1 VSEMI
6 SIEDGPLLRVRNAVK
21 VYGPTRALSGVTLTV
36 HAGEVLGI
44 VGHNGAGKSTLM
56 RVLSG
61 LETIDAGSVEIGG
74 ITTPPRTGYPGV
86 RMAYQEGSLALELS
100 VSENIY
106 LSSTAWMPR
115 WRWRGVA
122 ARQTATR
129 LQEIF
134 PRNAIKPSDYVD
146 DLPIADRQRVEIARA
161 TITNDLRLLILD
173 EPTESLSGSAV
184 DQLYDYVRKLRARG
198 VAIILVSH
206 RLREILSVS
215 DRVAVMKDGD
225 IVSVHDA
232 ADSTER
238 DLFMAMGGEVAVSG
252 TRGGAARRD
261 MDGAHPVA
269 VRIPMMTLDGEPADI
284 FAHKGEVIG
293 LAGIAGQ
300 GQEEVLSRLWRA
312 NRGDVD
318 VGADLAYVP
327 GDRQRSGILPLWDV
341 AANLSITALPSLAR
355 RGIRQF
361 DKEHELV
368 TRWVDMLK
376 VRGGAR
382 AAITALSGGNQQKVI
397 VARAFASEAAVIL
410 LDDPF
415 RGVDVHTKASLYQLI
430 RSEAANGRTIVWYSS
445 ENSEMQHCDRAY
457 VLRASRI
464 AGELHGAE
472 ITDERIISLSFA
484 ESRETAA

>member
-1 VSEMI
+1 
-6 SIEDGPLLRVRNAVK
+6 
-21 VYGPTRALSGVTLTV
+21 
-36 HAGEVLGI
+36 
-44 VGHNGAGKSTLM
+44 
-56 RVLSG
+56 
-61 LETIDAGSVEIGG
+61 
-74 ITTPPRTGYPGV
+74 
-86 RMAYQEGSLALELS
+86 
-100 VSENIY
+100 
-106 LSSTAWMPR
+106 
-115 WRWRGVA
+115 
-122 ARQTATR
+122 
-129 LQEIF
+129 
-134 PRNAIKPSDYVD
+134 
-146 DLPIADRQRVEIARA
+146 
-161 TITNDLRLLILD
+161 
-173 EPTESLSGSAV
+173 
-184 DQLYDYVRKLRARG
+184 
-198 VAIILVSH
+198 
-206 RLREILSVS
+206 
-215 DRVAVMKDGD
+215 
-225 IVSVHDA
+225 
-232 ADSTER
+232 
-238 DLFMAMGGEVAVSG
+238 
-252 TRGGAARRD
+252 